1 MIHFSSFFYVWIYLS
16 CGSSL
21 LLLTAERQDSD
32 RDSTTTMD
40 ESRISSS
47 EDATDEAG
55 YFGASRNISSQK
67 YSKMLRKT
75 QNIHINVV
83 NTTIIWIISIWISI
97 FFHVVKTIIKN
108 NQASPIESPEMDG
121 INHQLVNPP
130 YCVHG
135 LYGKIALNN
144 GWYGGTPIFE
154 TTEIVVKHTQF
165 YSETLE
171 SFACFALIGGQ
182 VCASCASHFPVATRL
197 FGRQE
202 APMAPAVR
210 WSILAEEK
218 RCEGGRG
225 ATEFTIVTME
235 VPKIDCL

>member
-1 MIHFSSFFYVWIYLS
+1 MINFSSFFYVWIYLS

-97 FFHVVKTIIKN
+97 FFHVVNTIIKN
-108 NQASPIESPEMDG
+108 NQASPIESPEMDAIKPSTG
-121 INHQLVNPP
+121 ESPLLCAWFIRENRIESWMIWGYPHFWNHWDRSEA
-130 YCVHG
+130 Y
-135 LYGKIALNN
+135 
-144 GWYGGTPIFE
+144 PI
-154 TTEIVVKHTQF
+154 
-165 YSETLE
+165 L
-171 SFACFALIGGQ
+171 
-182 VCASCASHFPVATRL
+182 
-197 FGRQE
+197 
-202 APMAPAVR
+202 
-210 WSILAEEK
+210 
-218 RCEGGRG
+218 
-225 ATEFTIVTME
+225 
-235 VPKIDCL
+235 